1 MQIDVRVLLF
11 DHVCVSLCSVFTE
24 NTASNGGVM
33 STSFLPL
40 RLSGANHFINNR
52 GASLVVRW
60 GGGEGGASLVVR
72 GGGGEG
78 GASLVVRGG
87 GGEMEV
93 Y

>member
-52 GASLVVRW
+52 GASLVVR
-60 GGGEGGASLVVR
+60 GGGGRGEGG
-72 GGGGEG
+72 GGRWGNG
-78 GASLVVRGG
+78 SVLNPSPV
-87 GGEMEV
+87 
-93 Y
+93 